1 MSILDAFDSN
11 PESILPPTHIA
22 NPVEN
27 CPETFV
33 VTFKENV
40 IDLIRQNYGAE
51 EISFMG
57 AGGIRVPVY
66 RFRYAGKWLGCY
78 HTLLG
83 GPASVG
89 LLEEMLVKGAK
100 KILMFG
106 SCGTLDE
113 SLSAGHLILPSEAYR
128 DEGTSYHYMPPS
140 DYVEIATAPRL
151 KAILDGLGIPCVMGR
166 VWTTDAFYRETADH
180 CRKRREEGCIAVEM
194 ECASMAACSRFR
206 GAEFYQFLYAADC
219 VAETVWEARLLG
231 KMPASGWEKYLRI
244 ALEAA
249 IRL

>member
-11 PESILPPTHIA
+11 PESILSPTHIA

-78 HTLLG
+78 HTLL
-83 GPASVG
+83 A
-89 LLEEMLVKGAK
+89 
-100 KILMFG
+100 
-106 SCGTLDE
+106 
-113 SLSAGHLILPSEAYR
+113 
-128 DEGTSYHYMPPS
+128 PP
-140 DYVEIATAPRL
+140 
-151 KAILDGLGIPCVMGR
+151 G
-166 VWTTDAFYRETADH
+166 
-180 CRKRREEGCIAVEM
+180 
-194 ECASMAACSRFR
+194 
-206 GAEFYQFLYAADC
+206 
-219 VAETVWEARLLG
+219 
-231 KMPASGWEKYLRI
+231 
-244 ALEAA
+244 
-249 IRL
+249 